1 MPLTRQQLATNYV
14 AAMQLARMRE
24 RTRIGYRSRARSD
37 CRSTVLSQPFRG
49 KSAHRSP
56 RL

>member
-14 AAMQLARMRE
+14 VAMQLARMRE
-24 RTRIGYRSRARSD
+24 RTRIGHRSRAWSD